1 MIWPYRNC
9 SHSSLG
15 HVPVEE
21 TGYAAG
27 HREVAGRVRVHKEA
41 VVKEGDHKAVLQGKL
56 RVEDVGDPSR
66 SDAGDV
72 VGSKAGMAVAVGG
85 RAEAGGAGV
94 AAIGTGEVVDSPPM
108 GEEVPAEVV
117 LEVDNTLE

>member
-1 MIWPYRNC
+1 M
-9 SHSSLG
+9 
-15 HVPVEE
+15 
-21 TGYAAG
+21 
-27 HREVAGRVRVHKEA
+27 RVHKEA